1 MTNEELVEQIQS
13 GVNIT
18 ENMYQLYE
26 HNRGIIY
33 KMANRYS
40 WGAPVEDLTQ
50 EAYIS
55 LCKAVKKYDK
65 QQDIKFISYF
75 SACLA
80 NHLKK
85 YIQDSGRVIRIP
97 VYKQEQIWKYNQV
110 SNSYMHR
117 FGREPSTREF
127 AICMGLNVKQVEEL
141 ERFMFAGSYSE
152 TKSLNQQLRDRDD
165 ECLND
170 SIGVECEDLDSV
182 LDKLAYEQLWQEI
195 ERKLKPREYDI
206 MYLRYRLNLSREET
220 GRRLGM
226 SRWAVDNAEYRA
238 IRKLKYNT
246 VVKDY
251 AEYAG
256 FSTERQQT
264 KPAEVWSWDTRSW
277 W

>member
-65 QQDIKFISYF
+65 QQDIKFVSYF

-141 ERFMFAGSYSE
+141 ERFMFAGSCSE

-256 FSTERQQT
+256 FLTERQQT

>member
-65 QQDIKFISYF
+65 QHDIKFVSYF

-141 ERFMFAGSYSE
+141 ERFMFAGSCSE

-256 FSTERQQT
+256 FLTERQQT

>member
-75 SACLA
+75 SVCLA
-80 NHLKK
+80 NHFKR

-97 VYKQEQIWKYNQV
+97 VHKQEQIWKYNQV

-141 ERFMFAGSYSE
+141 ERFMFAGSCSE

-170 SIGVECEDLDSV
+170 SIGVECEDLGSV

-206 MYLRYRLNLSREET
+206 MYLRYRLNMSREET

>member
-141 ERFMFAGSYSE
+141 ERFMFAGSCSE

-256 FSTERQQT
+256 FLTERQQT

>member
-75 SACLA
+75 SVCLA
-80 NHLKK
+80 NHFKR

-97 VYKQEQIWKYNQV
+97 VHKQEQIWKYNQV

-141 ERFMFAGSYSE
+141 ERFMFAGSCSE

-206 MYLRYRLNLSREET
+206 MYLRYRLNLSQEET

-256 FSTERQQT
+256 FLTERQQT

>member
-141 ERFMFAGSYSE
+141 ERFMFAGSCSE

-220 GRRLGM
+220 GDGWVCHGG
-226 SRWAVDNAEYRA
+226 RWTMQSIE
-238 IRKLKYNT
+238 
-246 VVKDY
+246 
-251 AEYAG
+251 
-256 FSTERQQT
+256 Q
-264 KPAEVWSWDTRSW
+264 
-277 W
+277 

>member
-40 WGAPVEDLTQ
+40 WCAPVEDLTQ

-141 ERFMFAGSYSE
+141 ERFMFAGSCSE

>member
-80 NHLKK
+80 NHFKR

-97 VYKQEQIWKYNQV
+97 VHKQEQIWKYNQV

-117 FGREPSTREF
+117 FGREPSTREL

-141 ERFMFAGSYSE
+141 ERFMFAGSCSE

-206 MYLRYRLNLSREET
+206 MYLRYRLNMSREET

-251 AEYAG
+251 AECAG
-256 FSTERQQT
+256 FLTERQQT

>member
-1 MTNEELVEQIQS
+1 MTNEELVELIQT
-13 GVNIT
+13 G
-18 ENMYQLYE
+18 ENVTDNMEQLYSQN
-26 HNRGIIY
+26 HGIIY
-33 KMANRYS
+33 MMANRYS

-85 YIQDSGRVIRIP
+85 YIQASGRVIRIP
-97 VYKQEQIWKYNQV
+97 VHKQEQIWKYNQV

-141 ERFMFAGSYSE
+141 ERFMFAGSCSE
-152 TKSLNQQLRDRDD
+152 TKSLNQQLRNRDD

-256 FSTERQQT
+256 FLTERQQA